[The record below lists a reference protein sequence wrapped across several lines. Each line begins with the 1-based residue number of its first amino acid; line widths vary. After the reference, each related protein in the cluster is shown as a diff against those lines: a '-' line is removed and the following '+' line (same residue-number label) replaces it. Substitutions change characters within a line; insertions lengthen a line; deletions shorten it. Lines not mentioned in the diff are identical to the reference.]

1 MLYFK
6 HKNIDLYSKFNE
18 ETGELT
24 HMSIHN
30 TDFSTSLQ
38 VIEESQRELLKS
50 ELASNADP
58 IEAEAFETAVTPIRL
73 KLGTV

>member
-24 HMSIHN
+24 HASVQN
-30 TDFSTSLQ
+30 TDCSISLQ
-38 VIEESQRELLKS
+38 VIEESQRELLKTN
-50 ELASNADP
+50 LASNADL
-58 IEAEAFETAVTPIRL
+58 IEEAEFEASIAPIQL

>member
-6 HKNIDLYSKFNE
+6 HKGIDLYSRFNE

-24 HMSIHN
+24 HMSVHN
-30 TDFSTSLQ
+30 SDFSTSLQ

-50 ELASNADP
+50 ELESNADP
-58 IEAEAFETAVTPIRL
+58 IEEAEFEAAVAPIRL

>member
-6 HKNIDLYSKFNE
+6 HKGIDLYSRFNE

-24 HMSIHN
+24 HISVHN
-30 TDFSTSLQ
+30 ADFSTSLQ
-38 VIEESQRELLKS
+38 VIEESQRELLKAN
-50 ELASNADP
+50 LALNADA
-58 IEAEAFETAVTPIRL
+58 IEEDEFETAVAPIRL

>member
-6 HKNIDLYSKFNE
+6 HKNINLYSKFNE

-24 HMSIHN
+24 HMSVN
-30 TDFSTSLQ
+30 NADFSTSLQ
-38 VIEESQRELLKS
+38 VIEESQRELLKT
-50 ELASNADP
+50 ELTSNADP
-58 IEAEAFETAVTPIRL
+58 IEEADFETAVTPIRL

>member
-24 HMSIHN
+24 HMSVHN
-30 TDFSTSLQ
+30 ADFSTSLH
-38 VIEESQRELLKS
+38 VIEESQREFLKS

-58 IEAEAFETAVTPIRL
+58 IEEEVFETAVTPIRL